1 MAVVVIKIGS
11 HGANDQGSGGH
22 KICYRSAAEG
32 IDGISVSMLKKSLT
46 TILKA
51 LQQIFNTSQL
61 SGVFPIAWKHAIVAP
76 IHKKGDLFDLSHYRP
91 ISLLPIMSK
100 VFEKLANAQLRDYLN
115 TNNIIHEAQ
124 HGFRQLRNCQT
135 ALLQLTK
142 NLFTLRA
149 AKFTYVT
156 ALNFSRSFET
166 VNINILQ
173 QRLSSFSS
181 GTTSSWFSSYLTNRL
196 QSTKYA
202 KALSDACAIS
212 TGVSQGTVLA
222 PILFS
227 IYLNNLLQLLAPSEF
242 IIYANDV
249 TLINSGSTPREAVT
263 MAKSTIAKI
272 YSWATANGLV
282 LNIQKCRT
290 I

>member
-135 ALLQLTK
+135 ALL
-142 NLFTLRA
+142 
-149 AKFTYVT
+149 
-156 ALNFSRSFET
+156 
-166 VNINILQ
+166 
-173 QRLSSFSS
+173 
-181 GTTSSWFSSYLTNRL
+181 
-196 QSTKYA
+196 
-202 KALSDACAIS
+202 
-212 TGVSQGTVLA
+212 
-222 PILFS
+222 
-227 IYLNNLLQLLAPSEF
+227 
-242 IIYANDV
+242 
-249 TLINSGSTPREAVT
+249 
-263 MAKSTIAKI
+263 
-272 YSWATANGLV
+272 
-282 LNIQKCRT
+282 
-290 I
+290 